1 MNISELVER
10 AGSNADAK
18 GFHDV
23 DRSFGD
29 VCALIHSEVTE
40 AFEEYRNRGL
50 VDYEYYREDGK
61 LEGVP
66 SELADIVIR
75 VADACWEYGI
85 DLDKVLEEK
94 MEYNEGRTHMHGGKL
109 L

>member
-10 AGSNADAK
+10 AGSNAKAK

-40 AFEEYRNRGL
+40 AFEDYRNGYRVDETYYTRGT
-50 VDYEYYREDGK
+50 K
-61 LEGVP
+61 LGGVP

-75 VADACWEYGI
+75 VADACWQYGI
-85 DLDKVLEEK
+85 DLEAVLQEK
-94 MEYNEGRTHMHGGKL
+94 MNYNEGRTYMHGGKAL
-109 L
+109 